1 MYLTKYSR
9 ENMNEM
15 VDIFEAIREFDT
27 IIIHRHVN
35 PDPDA
40 IGSQGGL
47 QAIIQHSFPTK
58 KVYAVGEEVKSL
70 HFLHRMDSISD
81 DMYQDAL
88 VIVCDTGN
96 QARISDER
104 FNTGKKLIKIDH
116 HPNVEP
122 YGDIQW
128 VNTSYSSTC
137 EMLVDFMVFLE
148 SYYTPE
154 RLEMK
159 DEAARLLYA
168 GMIGDTG
175 RFKYDNTKSRT
186 LECASVL
193 LRYNFNPQDIYNE
206 FYKTTRAV
214 AKLHGHILQHFEVT
228 GKGVASMYI
237 SEELMKEFG
246 VNATEASNLVNVLS
260 DIEGNKIWV
269 FFVEKGDDI
278 RVRIRSKEI
287 VIGGVAQQFNGG
299 GHPLASGATVWSR
312 EEAQQLIEALDELL

>member
-1 MYLTKYSR
+1 MVYTY
-9 ENMNEM
+9 ENMDVMANILEK
-15 VDIFEAIREFDT
+15 IKEFDT

-47 QAIIQHSFPTK
+47 QKIIQHSFPTK
-58 KVYAVGEEVKSL
+58 KVYAVGEEVENL

-81 DMYQDAL
+81 DTYQDAL
-88 VIVCDTGN
+88 IIVCDTGN

-104 FNTGKKLIKIDH
+104 FNTGNYLIKIDH

-122 YGDIQW
+122 YGDIEW

-137 EMLVDFMVFLE
+137 EMLVDFMDFVSHYRNELH
-148 SYYTPE
+148 
-154 RLEMK
+154 MN

-175 RFKYDNTKSRT
+175 RFRYDNTKSRT
-186 LECASVL
+186 LSCASTL
-193 LRYNFNPQDIYNE
+193 LQYNFKAQDIFDTMY
-206 FYKTTRAV
+206 A
-214 AKLHGHILQHFEVT
+214 AKRETAKFHGYILQHFEVY

-237 SEELMKEFG
+237 SKELMDDFG
-246 VNATEASNLVNVLS
+246 VNATDASNLVNVLS
-260 DIEGNKIWV
+260 DIAGNKIWV
-269 FFVEKGDDI
+269 FFVEKGDGI
-278 RVRIRSKEI
+278 RVRIRSKHTKI
-287 VIGGVAQQFNGG
+287 DKVAIAFNGG
-299 GHPLASGATVWSR
+299 GHPLASGASVGNR

>member
-1 MYLTKYSR
+1 MYLTKYQK
-9 ENMNEM
+9 ENMQTM
-15 VDIFEAIREFDT
+15 ASIFESIKVFDT

-40 IGSQGGL
+40 IGSQCGL
-47 QAIIQHSFPTK
+47 QTIIQHSFPTK
-58 KVYAVGEEVKSL
+58 KVYVVGEEVESL
-70 HFLHRMDSISD
+70 QFLHRMDSISD
-81 DMYQDAL
+81 DTYQDAL

-104 FNTGKKLIKIDH
+104 FSTGKFLIKIDH

-128 VNTSYSSTC
+128 VDTTYSSTC
-137 EMLVDFMVFLE
+137 EMLVDFIDFIGKSNPSEPLSLHDE
-148 SYYTPE
+148 S
-154 RLEMK
+154 
-159 DEAARLLYA
+159 ARLLYA

-175 RFKYDNTKSRT
+175 RFKYENTKSRT

-206 FYKTTRAV
+206 FYKTKREV

-228 GKGVASMYI
+228 EKGVASMYI
-237 SEELMKEFG
+237 SKELMDEFG
-246 VNATEASNLVNVLS
+246 VNVTDASNLVNVLS
-260 DIEGNKIWV
+260 DIAGNKIWV
-269 FFVEKGDDI
+269 FFVEKGDEI
-278 RVRIRSKEI
+278 RVRIRSKGL
-287 VIGGVAQQFNGG
+287 VIRGVAQQFNGG

-312 EEAQQLIEALDELL
+312 EEAQQIIEALDELL